1 MTGVKCLDCD
11 NGRMV
16 IAEQKNVNNKSRK
29 TMVVLRCDTCGKRE
43 VF

>member
-29 TMVVLRCDTCGKRE
+29 SMIVLRCNKCGKRE
-43 VF
+43 VI